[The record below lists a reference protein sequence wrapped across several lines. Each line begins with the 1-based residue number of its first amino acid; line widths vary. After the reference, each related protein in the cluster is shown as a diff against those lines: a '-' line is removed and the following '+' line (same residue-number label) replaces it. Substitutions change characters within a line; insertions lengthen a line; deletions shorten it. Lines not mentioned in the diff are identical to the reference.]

1 MADQKIVDF
10 AAKKAAG
17 ISGDKKKTHQPD
29 KTTKISGSAIEVGL
43 KKPSVNLVGKDGKVV
58 EVDPSK
64 VDPQATVNVK
74 NPKVDELIDKF
85 SEEKNDAN
93 LNELVNELEK
103 SRILVPAK
111 MGKGNLPIPLTI
123 NTTDGKII
131 QPVFTDRSKMENAPK
146 CEIIMNLPF
155 VAILATVVEKGP
167 DIEGIGIN
175 PFGKAVIFKREL
187 LERMVEL
194 LKQKSAAAQVA
205 KTIPGGAQA
214 ETVTNEDGTT
224 STRIKMNEEQ
234 YTLFERSR
242 FEVGFLP
249 KKLRENGQELIDGL
263 LKDKEEY
270 LDKLYEE
277 SYTEKRMY
285 PYLVDE
291 FKVVGIGLSDT
302 RELVTI
308 TMPTR
313 NMAPGIAETVY
324 MVWDKDTN
332 KGRYFAIVAG
342 RKKDSRDI
350 IEVGEDGKPVVL
362 GAAPDEGTELN
373 WIMNKIAEN

>member
-1 MADQKIVDF
+1 MADQKIVEF

-17 ISGDKKKTHQPD
+17 ITGNKKKTHQPD

-43 KKPSVNLVGKDGKVV
+43 KKPAVNLVGKDGKVV
-58 EVDPSK
+58 SVDPSK
-64 VDPQATVNVK
+64 VDPQATVDVK

-85 SEEKNDAN
+85 SEDKNDEN
-93 LNELVNELEK
+93 LKLLVEELEH

-111 MGKGNLPIPLTI
+111 MNDGKLPVPLTL
-123 NTTDGKII
+123 NTADGKIL
-131 QPVFTDRSKMENAPK
+131 QPVFTDKSKMEKAPK
-146 CEIIMNLPF
+146 SEIIMNLPF

-167 DIEGIGIN
+167 DIEGIAIN

-194 LKQKSAAAQVA
+194 LKQQSAAAQVA
-205 KTIPGGAQA
+205 KTIPGGAKT

-224 STRIKMNEEQ
+224 STRIKLTEQQ

-242 FEVGFLP
+242 FEVGTLP
-249 KKLRENGQELIDGL
+249 KKLRENGQELVDGL

-270 LDKLYEE
+270 LDKLFEE
-277 SYTEKRMY
+277 SFSEKRMY

-291 FKVVGIGLSDT
+291 FKVVGIGLSET
-302 RELVTI
+302 RELITI

-313 NMAPGIAETVY
+313 DIQPGIAESIYV
-324 MVWDKDTN
+324 VWDGDTK

-342 RKKDSRDI
+342 KKKDTRDI

-362 GAAPDEGTELN
+362 GEAPDEGTELN
-373 WIMNKIAEN
+373 WVMNKISEN